1 LSFLFLSS
9 LSRWVENAPPRITIE
24 QQRRIAGYRGP
35 MKRRIVYSKRKTSL
49 RKDTNETSR
58 RPLDQ
63 WIM

>member
-9 LSRWVENAPPRITIE
+9 LSGWVENAPPRITIE
-24 QQRRIAGYRGP
+24 QQRRIVGYPGA

-49 RKDTNETSR
+49 RKDTNGTR
-58 RPLDQ
+58 RKPLDQ